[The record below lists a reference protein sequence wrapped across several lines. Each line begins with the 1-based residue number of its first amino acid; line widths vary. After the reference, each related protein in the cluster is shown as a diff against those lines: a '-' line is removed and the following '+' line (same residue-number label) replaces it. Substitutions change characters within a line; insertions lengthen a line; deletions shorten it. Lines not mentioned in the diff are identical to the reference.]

1 MTAFASEPLPAWAGM
16 ACSKSSVRPSCRK
29 KYALSDAPKGSGA
42 ELTPVGLALA
52 DLISGEPSPPHAARS
67 RSAASRSRAGE
78 VRQSPRTHWASAFEH
93 PPASGRCRA
102 LLGPIEMLARAR
114 ARALAAPMPELP
126 PVTRAPW
133 SCRGRATDE
142 AMSTSL
148 PRSREP
154 RQEPREA
161 AIQVLKDLGLW
172 KFPAAA
178 LPPRIGRPGMVVSRL
193 RTIRI

>member
-29 KYALSDAPKGSGA
+29 KYALSDAPKGSSA

-52 DLISGEPSPPHAARS
+52 DLIAENRPPPHAARS

-78 VRQSPRTHWASAFEH
+78 VRQSPRTHWASPSSTRRH
-93 PPASGRCRA
+93 PVGAD

-126 PVTRAPW
+126 PVTRAFW
-133 SCRGRATDE
+133 SCRGRAADE
-142 AMSTSL
+142 
-148 PRSREP
+148 PC
-154 RQEPREA
+154 
-161 AIQVLKDLGLW
+161 
-172 KFPAAA
+172 
-178 LPPRIGRPGMVVSRL
+178 PPPCHAHGNRDRN
-193 RTIRI
+193 RTKPQFRC